1 MSVIEPTGSLS
12 SEDVIKDSVDSGN
25 ENLEAEQLQNVSPY
39 TTKIKML
46 WKTGPPEGTPAVD
59 GQDKILSGVFVFELD
74 SENEK
79 IVVFTIDNVE
89 LLDDKEEM
97 FQGPMLGVST

>member
-12 SEDVIKDSVDSGN
+12 SEEVIKDSVDAAESK
-25 ENLEAEQLQNVSPY
+25 ESEQLQDTSPY

-46 WKTGPPEGTPAVD
+46 WKTGPPEGTRPVD

-89 LLDDKEEM
+89 LLNGKEEAY
-97 FQGPMLGVST
+97 QGPMLGVSA